1 MADDYGHH
9 PTEIRTTLKA
19 AHTLG
24 FKRILLAF
32 QPHRYSRTQALW
44 DEFVG
49 AFGGVDQLYLA
60 DIYSAGEEPLRG
72 VTSQALARAVR
83 STGQEPVRH
92 EADLGRLAERLAGE
106 AQPGDLVLTMGA
118 GDIHK
123 VAAAVAAMLQ
133 AQGSNRPRAG
143 QRGTAIFSDLRS
155 LLSANTPLRRDEPMA
170 KHTSLRVGGPAE
182 FWIEPV
188 NETEL
193 ARLLHYTHAREI
205 PVTIIGRGTN
215 LLVRDGGIEGF
226 VIRLDGAE
234 FTRVTV
240 DEEMV
245 IARAGGRLRQVVNAG
260 RRHSLG
266 GLEFLEGIPGT
277 VGGALRMNAGAM
289 GRQTFEVVER
299 VRYVSLAGEIYESEA
314 QLIPVR
320 YRSCPVF
327 ASHVAL
333 EARFR
338 GNKTRP
344 SLIEKTLRLF
354 EKKRWS
360 SQPARPSAG
369 CIFKN
374 PEPIPAGRLI
384 EELGLKGEKI
394 GRAEVSEKHGNFIV
408 TSKGAH
414 AADVLALIQRI
425 RQRAL
430 DERGIDLETEVTI
443 LGRETNGNGPG

>member
-1 MADDYGHH
+1 
-9 PTEIRTTLKA
+9 
-19 AHTLG
+19 
-24 FKRILLAF
+24 
-32 QPHRYSRTQALW
+32 
-44 DEFVG
+44 
-49 AFGGVDQLYLA
+49 
-60 DIYSAGEEPLRG
+60 
-72 VTSQALARAVR
+72 
-83 STGQEPVRH
+83 
-92 EADLGRLAERLAGE
+92 
-106 AQPGDLVLTMGA
+106 
-118 GDIHK
+118 
-123 VAAAVAAMLQ
+123 
-133 AQGSNRPRAG
+133 
-143 QRGTAIFSDLRS
+143 
-155 LLSANTPLRRDEPMA
+155 
-170 KHTSLRVGGPAE
+170 
-182 FWIEPV
+182 
-188 NETEL
+188 
-193 ARLLHYTHAREI
+193 
-205 PVTIIGRGTN
+205 
-215 LLVRDGGIEGF
+215 
-226 VIRLDGAE
+226 
-234 FTRVTV
+234 
-240 DEEMV
+240 
-245 IARAGGRLRQVVNAG
+245 
-260 RRHSLG
+260 
-266 GLEFLEGIPGT
+266 
-277 VGGALRMNAGAM
+277 M